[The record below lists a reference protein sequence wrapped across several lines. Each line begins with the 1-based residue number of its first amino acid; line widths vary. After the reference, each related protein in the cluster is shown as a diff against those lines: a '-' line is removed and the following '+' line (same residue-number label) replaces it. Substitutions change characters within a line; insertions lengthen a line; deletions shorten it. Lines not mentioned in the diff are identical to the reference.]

1 LAAEELMTPHVP
13 TSDGY
18 THAMATEPIRVFE
31 ATRPE
36 EIHAAGELL
45 RGYAHSLGWDDSSGW
60 IADEI
65 AGLPGPYGPPRGA
78 LLLAY
83 DGDEPAGVLGLQP
96 VPEGA
101 RVEGADADTA
111 GELKRLFVRPESR
124 TRGIGR
130 MLMRRAEIEARAHGY
145 DALVLTTSADMMPLA
160 QSLYES
166 LGYTRTEPYR
176 NDMPWPQIRWM
187 RLAL

>member
-1 LAAEELMTPHVP
+1 MP
-13 TSDGY
+13 S
-18 THAMATEPIRVFE
+18 EPIRIVE
-31 ATRPE
+31 ATTPE
-36 EIHAAGELL
+36 EIQAAGELL

-60 IADEI
+60 IAGEI

-83 DGDEPAGVLGLQP
+83 DGDEPAGVVGLQP

-101 RVEGADADTA
+101 RIGGVGADNA

-130 MLMRRAEIEARAHGY
+130 MLMRRAEIEARARGY
-145 DALVLTTSADMMPLA
+145 HALVLTTSAEMMPLA
-160 QSLYES
+160 QGLYES

-176 NDMPWPQIRWM
+176 NDMSWPQIRWM
-187 RLAL
+187 RLALSRPSACRRRIP